1 MPKIIYKKNSRSSFI
16 IHKYTFIACRSVTL
30 LLQGNSWRCHYLSGK
45 LIRSHRLCDFRN
57 RWRCKAPIILGQ
69 PFLSIAK
76 TIIYADIAK
85 ICFIIK
91 DKKEKFL
98 FKNRILQSPAHP
110 QKVYLPKKQ
119 QWPRRR
125 TIEEGGRTR
134 LDTLQ
139 SEYNHLLAS
148 PFLAKK
154 DDLAY

>member
-1 MPKIIYKKNSRSSFI
+1 VGSSYVPI
-16 IHKYTFIACRSVTL
+16 
-30 LLQGNSWRCHYLSGK
+30 
-45 LIRSHRLCDFRN
+45 DFVILETGGDV
-57 RWRCKAPIILGQ
+57 KAPIILGR

-119 QWPRRR
+119 Q
-125 TIEEGGRTR
+125 
-134 LDTLQ
+134 
-139 SEYNHLLAS
+139 
-148 PFLAKK
+148 
-154 DDLAY
+154 